1 MKNQR
6 EVEVFSTEQLA
17 EYLDLSVYTIRRLAR
32 DGDIP
37 ATKVARRWRFKKH
50 LIDEWLGMGC
60 WKD

>member
-6 EVEVFSTEQLA
+6 KVEVFSTEQLA

-37 ATKVARRWRFKKH
+37 AIKVARRWRFKKQ